1 MRDGESVLR
10 VSWSFVSVLVG
21 LAAVLGRA
29 QGTLVNSA
37 QAGPSESL
45 PSRRLHGLHVQA
57 PLQCLSDSPNGLL
70 IFSFTCV

>member
-10 VSWSFVSVLVG
+10 VSWSFVSILVG
-21 LAAVLGRA
+21 PAAVPVRA
-29 QGTLVNSA
+29 QGTLVNSVH
-37 QAGPSESL
+37 AGPSESL
-45 PSRRLHGLHVQA
+45 ASCLHGLRVQA

>member
-1 MRDGESVLR
+1 MTDGESVLD
-10 VSWSFVSVLVG
+10 VSWSVVSVLVG
-21 LAAVLGRA
+21 PAAVLGSA

-45 PSRRLHGLHVQA
+45 PSCLHGLRVQA